1 MNNVGAGPT
10 SRWGFHIV
18 TSFMGIVTLI
28 AIAFFAGFLVFA
40 SIIPREEEEFR
51 RDADGIVALTGG
63 ASRISDAVELLA
75 AGHGKRLLI
84 SGVNP
89 STKPGELMRITP
101 ELEKLFACC
110 VDLGHTALNT
120 TGNAV
125 EIAQWTHEH
134 QFRSIAVVTSAW
146 HMPRALI
153 ELERELPGIEL
164 IPHAVVSDRMRDEP
178 WWRNAQT
185 ARLLLVEYLKY
196 VATLARIQ
204 LDLFEQNSGDAGAT
218 RNARS

>member
-1 MNNVGAGPT
+1 MNDIGAGPR

-18 TSFMGIVTLI
+18 TSFMGIVTL
-28 AIAFFAGFLVFA
+28 AAFAFFVGFLVFA
-40 SIIPREEEEFR
+40 SMIPRAEEEFS

-63 ASRISDAVELLA
+63 ASRITDAVELLA

-89 STKPGELMRITP
+89 STKPGELIRLTP
-101 ELEKLFACC
+101 ELEKLFVCC
-110 VDLGHTALNT
+110 VDLGHQALNT

-125 EIAQWTHEH
+125 EIAQWTREH

-146 HMPRALI
+146 HMPRALV
-153 ELERELPGIEL
+153 ELERELPGVEL
-164 IPHAVVSDRMRDEP
+164 IPHAVVTDRMRDEQ
-178 WWRNAQT
+178 WWNNAQT

-196 VATLARIQ
+196 VATLARIR
-204 LDLFEQNSGDAGAT
+204 LDILEQGAGDPNGT
-218 RNARS
+218 RSARS